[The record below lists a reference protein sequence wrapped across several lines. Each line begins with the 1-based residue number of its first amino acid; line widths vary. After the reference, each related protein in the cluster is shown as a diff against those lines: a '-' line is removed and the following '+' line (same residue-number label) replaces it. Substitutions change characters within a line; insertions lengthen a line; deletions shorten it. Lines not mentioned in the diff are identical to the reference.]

1 MTIASFDHLGLVE
14 PLRRALRDAK
24 YETPTPI
31 QAQSIPHLLS
41 GRDLLGCAQTGT
53 GKTAAF
59 ALPMLQLISEAKLPL
74 RRNAPRA
81 LILAPTRELANQIGE
96 SFRTYGRH
104 LRVSHTVAF
113 GGVSIVHQIRAM
125 SRGVDILIATPGRLL
140 DLMNQRHVFLDKL
153 EFFILDEADRML
165 DMGFIPDVKRIIA
178 ALPQK
183 RQTLFFSATM
193 PDTVTGLAN
202 SLLRN
207 PVSVTVNP
215 VSSTAEK
222 VEQKVLFV
230 DRDNKEGLLL
240 SLMKDV
246 SISRALIFTRTKHK
260 ANRVAEKL
268 NKNNVIAEAIHGNK
282 SQGARMLAL
291 KNFSA
296 GRARVLVATDIAS
309 RGIDIKGVTHVINF
323 EMPMEPEA
331 YVHRIGRTA
340 RAGAAGIAISLCD
353 GEERSILRAIERII
367 KATIPVDAEHPFHAA
382 HLAHGP
388 AGRSGGGPRRFNNQG
403 GRPFRPAR
411 PQGNRSYASR

>member
-31 QAQSIPHLLS
+31 QAQSIPHLLL

-104 LRVSHTVAF
+104 MRVSHTVAF

-153 EFFILDEADRML
+153 EIFVLDEADRML

-193 PDTVTGLAN
+193 PETVTGLAN

-207 PVSVTVNP
+207 PMAVTVSP

-230 DRDNKEGLLL
+230 ERDNKETLLL

-246 SISRALIFTRTKHK
+246 KISRALIFTRTKHK

-268 NKNNVIAEAIHGNK
+268 NKNNILAEAIHGNK

-367 KATIPVDAEHPFHAA
+367 KVSIPVDVEHPFHAA
-382 HLAHGP
+382 HLANGP